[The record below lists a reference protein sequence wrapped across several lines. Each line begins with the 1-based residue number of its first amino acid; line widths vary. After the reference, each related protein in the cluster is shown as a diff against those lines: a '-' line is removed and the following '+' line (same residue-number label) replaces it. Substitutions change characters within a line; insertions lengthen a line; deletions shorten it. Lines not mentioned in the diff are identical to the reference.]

1 MMHEIDLW
9 RKINLMVQFAN
20 KGTIF
25 YNINYYYYVLLN
37 NLLSEFLIYLLLFSS
52 LFCLLNNLTES
63 LRDISFSLR

>member
-37 NLLSEFLIYLLLFSS
+37 NLLSEFF
-52 LFCLLNNLTES
+52 
-63 LRDISFSLR
+63 DIFIIIFFSLSFNQ

>member
-37 NLLSEFLIYLLLFSS
+37 NLLLEFLIYLLLFSS
-52 LFCLLNNLTES
+52 LFRLINNLTES